1 MKRGGIIIVNWRKLV
16 RHPRPSRGPGQ
27 ARDGTRRPFLET
39 MTADGHIW
47 ETGRHHRPRSRLWGV
62 DMPASF
68 HISQMS
74 LVHDYSLIGAVL
86 LAADTLHNGG
96 LATSNG
102 LCTAQ
107 PHSDALPTFLAL

>member
-27 ARDGTRRPFLET
+27 AREGGTRR
-39 MTADGHIW
+39 W
-47 ETGRHHRPRSRLWGV
+47 ETGRHRRPRSRLWGV

-68 HISQMS
+68 HISQMF
-74 LVHDYSLIGAVL
+74 LIHDYSLIGAIL

-96 LATSNG
+96 LATSNE